1 MALRPAEPSDWTEI
15 IVIYNQAVE
24 ARGATADLTPVTV
37 ESRRAW
43 FEEHGDPRYPIY
55 VDAAGTGGIRGWC
68 SVSPYRP
75 GRAALAK
82 TVELSYYVR
91 LDFRRR
97 GVATGLIEHAVEG
110 CRAAGFRN
118 VFAVLLGVN
127 EASAA
132 LLSKLGFERW
142 GCLPG
147 VAEING
153 AEVDHLYLGKKIG
166 S

>member
-1 MALRPAEPSDWTEI
+1 MALRPAELNDWAEI
-15 IVIYNQAVE
+15 VAIYNQAVE

-43 FEEHGDPRYPIY
+43 FAEHADPRFPIY
-55 VDAAGTGGIRGWC
+55 VDADAGGIRGWC

-91 LDFRRR
+91 SDLRRL
-97 GVATGLIEHAVEG
+97 GVATGLIEHAIEG
-110 CRAAGFRN
+110 CRFAGFRN
-118 VFAVLLGVN
+118 IFAVLLGVN

-147 VAEING
+147 VAEIDG
-153 AEVDHLYLGKKIG
+153 AEVDHLYFGKKIG